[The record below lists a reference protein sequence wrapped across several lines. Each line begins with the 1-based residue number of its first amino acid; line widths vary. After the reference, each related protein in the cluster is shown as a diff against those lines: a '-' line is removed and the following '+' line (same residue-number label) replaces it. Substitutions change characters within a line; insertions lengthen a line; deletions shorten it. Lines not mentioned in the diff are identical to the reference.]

1 MYCKYH
7 KYHKKQRN
15 IQNKK
20 LINFSL
26 QLLNLNS
33 SFNVSPHLLFKS
45 SYYMYFCL
53 HTNSF
58 CVNFKYMY
66 DKNKKKYY
74 MQFTQ
79 SRILSFL
86 LKPIYFANFKLK
98 NYSSIWYFNAFWFFN
113 TIFNKYNMYLIITLT
128 NVVKLAICIY
138 MVKNTNK
145 SIYNILSYIIKF
157 CFTSVIMSERCI

>member
-1 MYCKYH
+1 
-7 KYHKKQRN
+7 
-15 IQNKK
+15 
-20 LINFSL
+20 
-26 QLLNLNS
+26 
-33 SFNVSPHLLFKS
+33 
-45 SYYMYFCL
+45 MYFCL

-66 DKNKKKYY
+66 DKNKKRYY

-86 LKPIYFANFKLK
+86 LKTIYFANFKLK

-128 NVVKLAICIY
+128 TVVKLAICIY

-157 CFTSVIMSERCI
+157 CFYQCYNVREVYITYKYILQRYCCSYKIKIGVNNVQQIHTH